1 MSKALESDADNSEL
15 LPSSA
20 SKQQMHLHVLGNR
33 FAFIVSCMLMKG
45 KIKKKKKGMK
55 LSNYPS
61 WVLMFHLL
69 CWIFQS
75 EKKNI
80 LKSCKP
86 LTAFTCNASGLAW
99 LLVPSLLPTKTAP
112 PRLHQHPAGRK
123 HEEIAGVPRKP
134 LGHSAWHL
142 AAAGTP
148 TLAEFCIFSPVTR
161 SSFNLRAL
169 VTLSPLPEV
178 AF

>member
-1 MSKALESDADNSEL
+1 
-15 LPSSA
+15 
-20 SKQQMHLHVLGNR
+20 
-33 FAFIVSCMLMKG
+33 
-45 KIKKKKKGMK
+45 MK
-55 LSNYPS
+55 LSSYPS

-99 LLVPSLLPTKTAP
+99 PLVPSLLPTKTAP
-112 PRLHQHPAGRK
+112 PRFHQHPAGRK
-123 HEEIAGVPRKP
+123 HGEKAGVPRKP

-169 VTLSPLPEV
+169 VMLSPLPEV